1 MDRAAVAPLP
11 SNEVLLAARTAAL
24 AYYSPYHFL
33 RGVNSARQQELFGVG
48 AARRHGAEAGE
59 ELLTATIGP
68 VQWLLR
74 HLAWD
79 SDYFGTP
86 TYRLLTGL
94 FTEQASAAELQ
105 VAAADLR
112 TQLAGRGAFY
122 AFSVVPTEDTRL
134 LQALTGAG
142 WSLIET
148 RLTYYHDSVATFDWP
163 RYPVRLARP
172 EEAEAIGQIAA
183 AARNPYDR
191 FHADPWFGSA
201 RADAFLARYAAA
213 TVAGDCGA
221 TAVLVPDT
229 ETLPVDSFLS
239 LSDLSVDAAALGV
252 PMGRAMLA
260 AVGPQNRGWYLKLMA
275 ESLHRARE
283 RGQRYVLAT
292 TQATNQVV
300 FRTWSKLGFQLGATV
315 HVLACHLPLPA

>member
-1 MDRAAVAPLP
+1 MERAAVGALLP
-11 SNEVLLAARTAAL
+11 DEELLSARTAAL
-24 AYYSPYHFL
+24 AFYSPYYFL
-33 RGVNSARQQELFGVG
+33 RGVNAARQQELFGAG
-48 AARRHGAEAGE
+48 MARRYGAEAGE
-59 ELLTATIGP
+59 EVLAAGP

-79 SDYFGTP
+79 SAYFATP

-94 FTEQASAAELQ
+94 FGESTSAAELQ
-105 VAAADLR
+105 AAAAQLR
-112 TQLAGRGAFY
+112 AQLASRGAFY
-122 AFSVVPTEDTRL
+122 AFSVVPAEDIRL

-148 RLTYYHDSVATFDWP
+148 RLTYYHDEVARFEWP
-163 RYPVRLARP
+163 RYPVRLAHAA
-172 EEAEAIGQIAA
+172 EAEAIGQIAA
-183 AARNPYDR
+183 TARNPYDR
-191 FHADPWFGSA
+191 FHADPWFGPE

-213 TVAGDCGA
+213 TVVGGCGA
-221 TAVLVPDT
+221 TAVLVPDADN
-229 ETLPVDSFLS
+229 LPLDSFLS
-239 LSDLSVDAAALGV
+239 ISDLPTDAAALGV

-283 RGQRYVLAT
+283 RGQQYLLAN

-300 FRTWSKLGFQLGATV
+300 FRTWSKLGFKLGATA
-315 HVLACHLPLPA
+315 HVLACQLPLPA